1 MRVRGVAARAA
12 IWGGRAALAIAAWC
26 CVFAWARWR
35 AMRSVVSL
43 ASARMSTLGDEQ
55 PLAKFTVLVNTFKRP
70 IQLEGAIRHY
80 AACDGID
87 SIRVVWSEQSPPP
100 NSATDPQYFGY
111 PTPVQFQSH
120 QTTSLNNRFIPPP
133 DLATNAVFVVD
144 DDIAVPCEHLRA
156 AFQTWQG
163 HQNAL
168 VGFFPRSHEYYHR
181 HHHQQQQHQNQ
192 TEEKEDGA
200 AGIWEY
206 LYFWRVLWKL
216 EYSMVLTKAAF
227 LHREYLELYTGVLPA
242 GQRSVVDSSIP
253 MLKVM
258 ADVRAYVDSHRNCE
272 DIAMQ
277 MAITSVSGT
286 APVATFAP
294 VEDIG
299 LLGGIS
305 TGEGSGKWW
314 QAPHAVKRSGC
325 LADLN
330 EIFCAHTHHHAPTTR
345 FPPSGDGVHADTK
358 SGDADLPLDVQRR
371 QTKQARQELQQQQQQ
386 RPPTSATCEILR
398 RTSLFASVA
407 ALPRRRSF
415 AVKEKERAAS
425 GGGGGGLRGAQPR
438 QQVQGR
444 GRGNGLDKETV
455 DDLARISRWA
465 LAVRA
470 PTLAEF
476 ISADMLLV
484 PGKTWRWLTKEDVL
498 GREI

>member
-1 MRVRGVAARAA
+1 MNK
-12 IWGGRAALAIAAWC
+12 L
-26 CVFAWARWR
+26 
-35 AMRSVVSL
+35 
-43 ASARMSTLGDEQ
+43 T
-55 PLAKFTVLVNTFKRP
+55 
-70 IQLEGAIRHY
+70 
-80 AACDGID
+80 
-87 SIRVVWSEQSPPP
+87 SP
-100 NSATDPQYFGY
+100 SY
-111 PTPVQFQSH
+111 
-120 QTTSLNNRFIPPP
+120 IPPP
-133 DLATNAVFVVD
+133 PPHSNVNIACLSGWLALLLFVPPPAAAACLIHVTPSPTN
-144 DDIAVPCEHLRA
+144 R
-156 AFQTWQG
+156 
-163 HQNAL
+163 
-168 VGFFPRSHEYYHR
+168 
-181 HHHQQQQHQNQ
+181 
-192 TEEKEDGA
+192 
-200 AGIWEY
+200 
-206 LYFWRVLWKL
+206 
-216 EYSMVLTKAAF
+216 
-227 LHREYLELYTGVLPA
+227 
-242 GQRSVVDSSIP
+242 
-253 MLKVM
+253 
-258 ADVRAYVDSHRNCE
+258 
-272 DIAMQ
+272 
-277 MAITSVSGT
+277 
-286 APVATFAP
+286 
-294 VEDIG
+294 
-299 LLGGIS
+299 
-305 TGEGSGKWW
+305 
-314 QAPHAVKRSGC
+314 C